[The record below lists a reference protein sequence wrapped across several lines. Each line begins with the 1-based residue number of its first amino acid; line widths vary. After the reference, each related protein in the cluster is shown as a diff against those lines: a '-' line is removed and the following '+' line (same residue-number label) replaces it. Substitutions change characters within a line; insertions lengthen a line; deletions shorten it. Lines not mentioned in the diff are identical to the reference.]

1 MIRKGIDVELNVK
14 PVFLALYHKASY
26 EGPCRFGAGD
36 ALKIGF
42 DQHLNQELYKGF
54 VKKCEEN
61 FPEGVKVVDPVMI
74 ERSDDW
80 ESPECFF
87 EEMLGDRENVD
98 LYFVNLG
105 LGRSDLLL
113 EFAARYNVPIAL
125 DPDLNFISGTAAAL
139 YNRGAE
145 VYCHFTWND
154 MRTQMRAL
162 RARKAIKKMR
172 VLTLPRFN
180 STTALAGA
188 DSFNNL
194 DEITSKF
201 GTIFRPRNLHEFLD
215 QMTPATE
222 DGNPTT
228 PGRITLD
235 LDENDMK
242 EVDEISEQLMGH
254 ACVVDVKSE
263 YVKSTISAYVLAK
276 KWLNALECNA
286 FVAPCPDA
294 CSTRRLHELNFTFC
308 MTHSLL
314 ISQGIPSACEYDIA
328 AAVSMMPLMVLS
340 NSSAFMGNTA
350 AIPLVD
356 GKLQTAALPTLD
368 TSQIDALEDKSN
380 LYFSQHSTATLK
392 MCGFNQPTKEY
403 GLRHFAFEK
412 GFGAIVRYDYAQ
424 DAGTPVTL
432 CRFSGDGKSMFVGKG
447 TIVAGG
453 GFDRNNCHGNIIYR
467 VADNMDFANKQKR
480 FGNHVPLVYGDY
492 VKELVM
498 MGEAMG
504 LEVVTA

>member
-1 MIRKGIDVELNVK
+1 MIRKGVDIELNVK

-26 EGPCRFGAGD
+26 EGPCRFGSGD
-36 ALKIGF
+36 ALKVGF
-42 DQHLNQELYKGF
+42 DKHLNQELYKGF
-54 VKKCEEN
+54 VQKCEEK
-61 FPEGVKVVDPVMI
+61 FPEGVKVVNPVMI

-80 ESPECFF
+80 ESPEEWF
-87 EEMLGDRENVD
+87 ETLIEDRENVD

-105 LGRSDLLL
+105 LGRSDILL
-113 EFAARYNVPIAL
+113 EFAARYDVPIAL
-125 DPDLNFISGTAAAL
+125 DPSLNFISGTAAAL

-145 VYCHFTWND
+145 VYCHFTWED
-154 MRTQMRAL
+154 MQTQLRVL
-162 RARKAIKKMR
+162 RARKAIQKMR

-180 STTALAGA
+180 SNTALAGA

-215 QMTPATE
+215 QMTPAVE
-222 DGNPTT
+222 GGNPTT
-228 PGRITLD
+228 PGRETLD
-235 LDENDMK
+235 INEDDMR
-242 EVDEISEQLMGH
+242 EIDEIAEKLMGG

-263 YVKSTISAYVLAK
+263 YVKSTIAAYVLAK
-276 KWLNALECNA
+276 KYLDALDCNA

-294 CSTRRLHELNFTFC
+294 CSTRRLNELKFTFC

-314 ISQGIPSACEYDIA
+314 ISQGIPSACEYDVA

-350 AIPLVD
+350 PIPMVNGELV
-356 GKLQTAALPTLD
+356 TSALPTLD
-368 TSQIDALEDKSN
+368 TAQIENLEDKSN
-380 LYFSQHSTATLK
+380 LYFS
-392 MCGFNQPTKEY
+392 
-403 GLRHFAFEK
+403 LRPFAFEQ
-412 GFGAIVRYDYAQ
+412 GFGAIVRYDHAQ
-424 DAGTPVTL
+424 DAGQPVTL
-432 CRFSGDGKSMFVGKG
+432 ARFSGDGKSLFVGKG

-453 GFDRNNCHGNIIYR
+453 GFDRQNCHGNIIYR
-467 VADNMDFANKQKR
+467 VADNMDFANKQKK

-492 VKELVM
+492 VKEMVM
-498 MGEAMG
+498 LGEAMG